1 MDNRTIHARLTEYFS
16 ASPFPIQS
24 AYLFGSYARGQAA
37 PFSDIDIGVMLDE
50 PDHAARLAMYKPL
63 LGDLMDRLQMT
74 DVDLAYVND
83 ASPALAYNIIGG
95 ERLYAKDERAR
106 SRMETDV
113 LARYFDETEN
123 EQEYFRFLKE
133 RILAGKMSRRTPE
146 MIDRPTIQRRLD
158 YIQMALQEL
167 KSYRAPTID
176 DFKRDR
182 RTLNAAAYQ
191 LQTAVEA
198 VADIANHIV
207 AALGLGQ
214 PKDRA
219 DAIAILA
226 REGILPND
234 LARNLITAIGMR
246 NKLVHGYIDLMVE
259 SLYQTLRD
267 DLGDL
272 EKFSRQI
279 VQFLDTQKQ
288 DE

>member
-1 MDNRTIHARLTEYFS
+1 MDSRTIRARLKKYFATS
-16 ASPFPIQS
+16 SYPITS

-50 PDHAARLAMYKPL
+50 SDHAERIAMYKPL
-63 LGDLMDRLQMT
+63 LRELMDSLEMT

-95 ERLYAKDERAR
+95 EPIFVKDEHAR
-106 SRMETDV
+106 SRIESEV
-113 LARYFDETEN
+113 LSRYFDEAEN
-123 EQEYFRFLKE
+123 EREYFRFLKR
-133 RILAGKMSRRTPE
+133 RILAGQMSRRTPE
-146 MIDRPTIQRRLD
+146 MIDRITIQRRLD
-158 YIQMALQEL
+158 YIQTALQEL
-167 KSYRAPTID
+167 KSYRAPSVD
-176 DFKRDR
+176 DFRKDR
-182 RTLNAAAYQ
+182 RTMNAAAYQ

-207 AALGLGQ
+207 AAQGLGQ

-219 DAIAILA
+219 DAIAILR

-234 LARNLITAIGMR
+234 LVRNLITAIGMR

-272 EKFSRQI
+272 EKFSQCIIRY
-279 VQFLDTQKQ
+279 LDTEGVQ
-288 DE
+288 

>member
-1 MDNRTIHARLTEYFS
+1 MDNQTIRARLTKYFS

-24 AYLFGSYARGQAA
+24 AYLFGSYARGQQA
-37 PFSDIDIGVMLDE
+37 PFSDVDIGVMLDE
-50 PDHAARLAMYKPL
+50 PDHSARLAMYKPL
-63 LGDLMDRLQMT
+63 LGDLMNSLQMA

-83 ASPALAYNIIGG
+83 ANPALAYNIISG
-95 ERLYAKDERAR
+95 ERLFVKDERAQNQV
-106 SRMETDV
+106 ETEV
-113 LARYFDETEN
+113 LSRYFDEAEN
-123 EQEYFRFLKE
+123 EQEYFRCLNQ

-146 MIDRPTIQRRLD
+146 MIDRLTVQRRLD
-158 YIQMALQEL
+158 YIQTALQEL
-167 KSYRAPTID
+167 QSYRAPSVD
-176 DFKRDR
+176 DFRKDR

-198 VADIANHIV
+198 VADTANHIV

-246 NKLVHGYIDLMVE
+246 NKLVYGYIDLMVE

-272 EKFSRQI
+272 EKFSQCIIRY
-279 VQFLDTQKQ
+279 LDS
-288 DE
+288 EGVS